1 MKIICAI
8 IFLGITNFAHAQND
22 LVKFTYDSAGNQ
34 TQRIICINCL
44 SAKKTNDSIKEV
56 SVLQEEDLQKFIPDD
71 DISYYPNPVRE
82 ELYLQWHFFEG
93 TQISSINVH
102 DLNGRLLQSL
112 NGMSKVTNQNIS
124 FQNYPR
130 GVYAI
135 VLTYNNGEQKSI
147 KIIKE

>member
-1 MKIICAI
+1 MKIKCI
-8 IFLGITNFAHAQND
+8 IVFLGITNFAQAQND

-34 TQRIICINCL
+34 TQGILCINCL

-56 SVLQEEDLQKFIPDD
+56 SALQEEDLQKFTAND
-71 DISYYPNPVRE
+71 DISYYPNPVKE
-82 ELYLQWHFFEG
+82 ELYLQWHFTEG
-93 TQISSINVH
+93 TQISSISVY

-112 NGMSKVTNQNIS
+112 NNVDKVTNQNIS

-130 GVYAI
+130 GVYAV
-135 VLTYNNGEQKSI
+135 VLSYNNGEQKSL